1 MANLTTLTKYI
12 GSTRLYAF
20 SWANVAE
27 ILAGDTL
34 SSITSVS
41 ASPTAGLTLT
51 AGSIVQSFG
60 GSTVGPFT
68 TFSVSGGTAYN
79 CPLITLVA
87 TTAGGATLVAEGLL
101 GLEP

>member
-68 TFSVSGGTAYN
+68 TFTVSGGTAY
-79 CPLITLVA
+79 ITLVA